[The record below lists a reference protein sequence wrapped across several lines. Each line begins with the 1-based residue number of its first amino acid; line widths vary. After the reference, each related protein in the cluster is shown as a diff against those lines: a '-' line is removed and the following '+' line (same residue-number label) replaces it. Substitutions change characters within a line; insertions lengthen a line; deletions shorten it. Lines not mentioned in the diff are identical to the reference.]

1 MDNIDGLLTGG
12 KIRIAC
18 GTVMPMNSKRLAK
31 TYLSQIAEKLELPMK
46 ASAEEMK
53 QITKESWPRNVQI
66 ELELREE
73 KEFILLRDADGV
85 FSVVESHVQESL
97 KSGPGSESGEGEPE
111 TVAEIAA
118 EIETLQ
124 TALTEAQSQNEALTS
139 KSRCLQDNLKR
150 AKKRVKEMWNMNC
163 AQLAGYSSVF

>member
-1 MDNIDGLLTGG
+1 MSLALPTAKTEGHFVTWQLVDNIDGLLTGG
-12 KIRIAC
+12 EIQIAC
-18 GTVMPMNSKRLAK
+18 GTVMPINLKRLAK
-31 TYLSQIAEKLELPMK
+31 TYL
-46 ASAEEMK
+46 
-53 QITKESWPRNVQI
+53 
-66 ELELREE
+66 

-124 TALTEAQSQNEALTS
+124 PALAEAQSQNEALTS
-139 KSRCLQDNLKR
+139 KSRYLQDNVKR
-150 AKKRVKEMWNMNC
+150 AKERVKEMWNMNC
-163 AQLAGYSSVF
+163 AQLAG